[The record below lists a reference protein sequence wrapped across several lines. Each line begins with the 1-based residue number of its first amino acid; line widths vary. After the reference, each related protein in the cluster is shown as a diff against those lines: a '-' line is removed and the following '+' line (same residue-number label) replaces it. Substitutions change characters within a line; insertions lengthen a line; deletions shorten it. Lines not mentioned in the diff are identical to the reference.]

1 MNTAVMPARVE
12 ENTGVNWVNEAEVYF
27 YNNAKKSR
35 WRWWALFVAAILLV
49 AAGCYVGR
57 WLEARIYGANAP
69 ELPKREIAVTDNVT
83 ESLKNV
89 IGKAQN
95 ERNKL
100 PEVIKSAK
108 DDIRRDVAGLDNDGV
123 AGRWNGL
130 LGRYREDRAA
140 TEGVLADQ

>member
-1 MNTAVMPARVE
+1 MNTAVMPARVQE
-12 ENTGVNWVNEAEVYF
+12 KTGVNWVNEAEVYF
-27 YNNAKKSR
+27 YNAKKSR
-35 WRWWALFVAAILLV
+35 WRWWVLFVAAILLV
-49 AAGCYVGR
+49 AAGCYAGR
-57 WLEARIYGANAP
+57 WLEVRIYGANAP

-89 IGKAQN
+89 IERSQS

-100 PEVIKSAK
+100 PEVIKRAK
-108 DDIRRDVAGLDNDGV
+108 SDVRCNVGELDDNGV

-140 TEGVLADQ
+140 AEGVLADQ

>member
-1 MNTAVMPARVE
+1 MNLKTISE
-12 ENTGVNWVNEAEVYF
+12 
-27 YNNAKKSR
+27 SR
-35 WRWWALFVAAILLV
+35 WRWWVLFVAAILLV

-57 WLEARIYGANAP
+57 WLEARIYGANTP

-89 IGKAQN
+89 IERSQS

-108 DDIRRDVAGLDNDGV
+108 DDIRRDVAVLDNDGV
-123 AGRWNGL
+123 AGRWNCL

-140 TEGVLADQ
+140 AEGVRSDE